1 MLFSFRG
8 TNPLLI
14 PTFGF
19 QLHKN
24 RMKGLSIYLKVC
36 FQKLS
41 LDMENIVLYLFWLT
55 SIGFVL
61 DLVLYLLWLT
71 SIGFVR
77 VLFCTCFDL
86 QVSVLFRV
94 LFCTCFDLQVS
105 VLFSVSFCTCFELQ
119 VSALF
124 QIVLRT
130 QKGDYLVCFD
140 MLIAY
145 ATLFC
150 LACTVHPVWS
160 MREMWE
166 LDPGRT
172 LNHGA

>member
-1 MLFSFRG
+1 MLFTFRG

-41 LDMENIVLYLFWLT
+41 LDMKNITLHLFWLT
-55 SIGFVL
+55 SVGFVL

-86 QVSVLFRV
+86 QVSVLLWV
-94 LFCTCFDLQVS
+94 LL
-105 VLFSVSFCTCFELQ
+105 CTCFELQ

-130 QKGDYLVCFD
+130 QKGDYLLCFD

-160 MREMWE
+160 MRVIWE
-166 LDPGRT
+166 LGPGGT

>member
-1 MLFSFRG
+1 MLFTFRG
-8 TNPLLI
+8 TTPLLI

-41 LDMENIVLYLFWLT
+41 LDMKNITLHLFWLT
-55 SIGFVL
+55 SVGFVL
-61 DLVLYLLWLT
+61 DLILYLLWLT

-86 QVSVLFRV
+86 QVSVLFWV
-94 LFCTCFDLQVS
+94 VI
-105 VLFSVSFCTCFELQ
+105 CTCFELQ

-130 QKGDYLVCFD
+130 QKGDCLLCFD

-150 LACTVHPVWS
+150 LACTIHPVWS
-160 MREMWE
+160 MREIWE
-166 LDPGRT
+166 LTPGVT

>member
-1 MLFSFRG
+1 MLFTFRG
-8 TNPLLI
+8 TNLLLI

-41 LDMENIVLYLFWLT
+41 LDMKNIILYLF
-55 SIGFVL
+55 
-61 DLVLYLLWLT
+61 WLT

-94 LFCTCFDLQVS
+94 LFWTCFELQVS
-105 VLFSVSFCTCFELQ
+105 GLFSVLLCTCFELQ

-124 QIVLRT
+124 QRT

-140 MLIAY
+140 ILIAY

-150 LACTVHPVWS
+150 LACTIHPVWS
-160 MREMWE
+160 MREIWE
-166 LDPGRT
+166 LGPGST

>member
-14 PTFGF
+14 STFGF

-41 LDMENIVLYLFWLT
+41 LDMKNIILYLFWFT

-61 DLVLYLLWLT
+61 DLVLHLFWFIN
-71 SIGFVR
+71 IGFVR
-77 VLFCTCFDL
+77 V
-86 QVSVLFRV
+86 VFRI
-94 LFCTCFDLQVS
+94 CFDLQVS

-119 VSALF
+119 LSALF
-124 QIVLRT
+124 QRT

-150 LACTVHPVWS
+150 LACTVHPVVDKGNVRTWS
-160 MREMWE
+160 
-166 LDPGRT
+166 GR
-172 LNHGA
+172 HP

>member
-1 MLFSFRG
+1 MLFTFRG

-41 LDMENIVLYLFWLT
+41 LDMKNIILHLFWLTSIGFVLDLVLYLFWLT

-61 DLVLYLLWLT
+61 DLVLHLFWLT

-86 QVSVLFRV
+86 QVSVLF
-94 LFCTCFDLQVS
+94 
-105 VLFSVSFCTCFELQ
+105 SVSLCTCFELQ

-130 QKGDYLVCFD
+130 QKGDYLLCFD

-145 ATLFC
+145 DTLFC
-150 LACTVHPVWS
+150 LACTVHPVVDKG
-160 MREMWE
+160 MWE
-166 LDPGRT
+166 LGPGGT

>member
-1 MLFSFRG
+1 MLRG
-8 TNPLLI
+8 FCLDIVYLEIWNVVYLQGHQSALI

-41 LDMENIVLYLFWLT
+41 LDMKNITLHLF
-55 SIGFVL
+55 
-61 DLVLYLLWLT
+61 WLT

-105 VLFSVSFCTCFELQ
+105 ALFLVLLCTCFELQ

-124 QIVLRT
+124 QRT
-130 QKGDYLVCFD
+130 QKRGLLSVLRHAYSLCYLVLSC
-140 MLIAY
+140 
-145 ATLFC
+145 
-150 LACTVHPVWS
+150 VHRPPRVVDEGNVRPWS
-160 MREMWE
+160 
-166 LDPGRT
+166 GR
-172 LNHGA
+172 HP

>member
-41 LDMENIVLYLFWLT
+41 LDMKNIILYLFWLT
-55 SIGFVL
+55 SIGFVF
-61 DLVLYLLWLT
+61 DLILHLFWLT

-86 QVSVLFRV
+86 QVLVLF
-94 LFCTCFDLQVS
+94 TVS
-105 VLFSVSFCTCFELQ
+105 LCTCFELQ

-130 QKGDYLVCFD
+130 QKGDYLLCFN

-150 LACTVHPVWS
+150 LACTIHPVWS
-160 MREMWE
+160 MREIWE
-166 LDPGRT
+166 HGPGGT

>member
-41 LDMENIVLYLFWLT
+41 LDMKNITLHLFWLT
-55 SIGFVL
+55 SVSFIL

-86 QVSVLFRV
+86 RVSVLFRV
-94 LFCTCFDLQVS
+94 LFCTCFELQVS
-105 VLFSVSFCTCFELQ
+105 V
-119 VSALF
+119 LF

-130 QKGDYLVCFD
+130 QKGDDLLCFA

-150 LACTVHPVWS
+150 LACTVHLVWS
-160 MREMWE
+160 MREMRTWS
-166 LDPGRT
+166 GRH
-172 LNHGA
+172 L